1 MAMRKVIMF
10 NMISVDGY
18 FEGPNADL
26 NWHHVDEE
34 FNDFAISQLN
44 SADGLLFGR
53 KTYQMMAS
61 FWPTSFANE
70 NDTIVAEKMNSLP
83 KYVFSHTLDKA
94 EWNNTTILKGD
105 AATELTQLKQK
116 TGKDLLLFGSAQLAS
131 TFIKRGLIDEYRLM
145 VNPILLGCGEL
156 LFRNMDEKI
165 DLHLLNSTTFHNG
178 NVRLDY
184 ALA

>member
-1 MAMRKVIMF
+1 MF
-10 NMISVDGY
+10 NMVSVDGY

-34 FNDFAISQLN
+34 FNDFAIQQLN
-44 SADGLLFGR
+44 SADGLMFGR

-61 FWPTSFANE
+61 YWPTPFAIE
-70 NDTIVAEKMNSLP
+70 NDPTVAEKMNSIP
-83 KYVFSHTLDKA
+83 KYVFSHTLDVVK
-94 EWNNTTILKGD
+94 WNNATLLKAD

-116 TGKDLLLFGSAQLAS
+116 PGKDLLLFGSAMLAS

-156 LFRNMDEKI
+156 LFRNMDEKV
-165 DLHLLNSTTFHNG
+165 DLHLLNTTAFRNG
-178 NVRLDY
+178 NVLLDY